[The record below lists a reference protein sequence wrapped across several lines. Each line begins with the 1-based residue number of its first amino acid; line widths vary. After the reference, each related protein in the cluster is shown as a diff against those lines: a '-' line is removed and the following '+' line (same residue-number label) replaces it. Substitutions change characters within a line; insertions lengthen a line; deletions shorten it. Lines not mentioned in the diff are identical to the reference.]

1 MAAEVKIYTREGCG
15 YCTAAIRL
23 LRSKGVAFQHIDA
36 TGDPATRRWL
46 AEVSGQATVPQI
58 FIDGRSVGGFTDIR
72 ALDQRGELDVLL
84 FGQSPAGQSSRGSVS
99 GSG

>member
-23 LRSKGVAFQHIDA
+23 LRSKGVVFQHIDA

-72 ALDQRGELDVLL
+72 ALDQRGEVDVLL
-84 FGQSPAGQSSRGSVS
+84 AGQGDHVSSTS
-99 GSG
+99 G

>member
-23 LRSKGVAFQHIDA
+23 LRSKGVEFQHIDA

-58 FIDGRSVGGFTDIR
+58 FIDGRPVGGYTDIR
-72 ALDQRGELDVLL
+72 ALDQRGELDRLL
-84 FGQSPAGQSSRGSVS
+84 AGHGNQASSTS
-99 GSG
+99 G